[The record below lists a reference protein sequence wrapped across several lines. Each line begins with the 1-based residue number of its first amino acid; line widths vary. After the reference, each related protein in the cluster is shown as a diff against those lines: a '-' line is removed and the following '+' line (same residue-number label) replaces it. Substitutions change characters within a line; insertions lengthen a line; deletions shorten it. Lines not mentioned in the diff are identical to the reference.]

1 MAIIN
6 GCCGFGN
13 SYNFV
18 KTEYNF
24 DVDGEWSV
32 MSIASQSEFNA
43 ALGVTTDAFELKG
56 NNIKARI
63 TSVTYNELNFDGWN
77 VITNINYITVEG
89 LLSIVLRGNR
99 ITEFNPSKKLPF
111 DLENLGLNL
120 NQLQFFSPDLPIPSG
135 LVYLKLEDNQF
146 RTIGYNAS
154 ESWANSA
161 AVNVNTTVYFDSNP
175 DSVSGT
181 NLETI
186 LSTQKGWTVV
196 S

>member
-1 MAIIN
+1 MGILN
-6 GCCGFGN
+6 YCGFGN

-24 DVDGEWSV
+24 DVDGDW
-32 MSIASQSEFNA
+32 ASRGITSQEDFNTI
-43 ALGVTTDAFELKG
+43 LNVRTDAFVLKG

-63 TSVTYNELNFDGWN
+63 TEAYNNELDFYGWN
-77 VITNINYITVEG
+77 AITNVNYITFEG
-89 LLSIVLRGNR
+89 LLTINLGQNR

-111 DLENLGLNL
+111 SLEVLSLFE
-120 NQLQFFSPDLPIPSG
+120 NQLQFFSPDLALPSG
-135 LVYLKLEDNQF
+135 LVTINLEANQF
-146 RTIGYNAS
+146 KIIGYTAS
-154 ESWANSA
+154 EGWATKA
-161 AVNVNTTVYFDSNP
+161 AVNTNTSIYFANNL

-186 LSTQKGWTVV
+186 LITQKGWTVY

>member
-1 MAIIN
+1 
-6 GCCGFGN
+6 
-13 SYNFV
+13 
-18 KTEYNF
+18 
-24 DVDGEWSV
+24 
-32 MSIASQSEFNA
+32 MSIESQSEFNA

-63 TSVTYNELNFDGWN
+63 TSVTYNELNFDSWD

-89 LLSIVLRGNR
+89 LLSINLFRNR

-111 DLENLGLNL
+111 DLENLNL
-120 NQLQFFSPDLPIPSG
+120 SQNQLQFFSPELPIPSG
-135 LVYLKLEDNQF
+135 LVYLNLANNQF

-161 AVNVNTTVYFDSNP
+161 AVNRNTTVYFDSNP
-175 DSVSGT
+175 DTVSGT

-186 LSTQKGWTVV
+186 LASKGWTVV
-196 S
+196 A

>member
-1 MAIIN
+1 MGILN
-6 GCCGFGN
+6 YCGFGN

-24 DVDGEWSV
+24 DVDGEWSNI
-32 MSIASQSEFNA
+32 SIYNQQDFNDQ
-43 ALGVTTDAFELKG
+43 LGVTTDAFVLKG

-63 TSVTYNELNFDGWN
+63 TSVTYNELDFNGWN
-77 VITNINYITVEG
+77 AITNVNYITVEG
-89 LLSIVLRGNR
+89 LLSINLRGNR
-99 ITEFNPSKKLPF
+99 ITEFNPIKKLPF

-135 LVYLKLEDNQF
+135 LVSLNLAENQF
-146 RTIGYNAS
+146 RTIGYTAS
-154 ESWANSA
+154 ENWADSA
-161 AVNVNTTVYFDSNP
+161 AVNVNTTVYFDGNI
-175 DSVSGT
+175 DSVNGT

-186 LSTQKGWTVV
+186 LSTQKGWSVV

>member
-63 TSVTYNELNFDGWN
+63 TSVTYNELDFSGWN
-77 VITNINYITVEG
+77 VITNVNYITVEG

-111 DLENLGLNL
+111 DLENLGLNN

-135 LVYLKLEDNQF
+135 LVSLNLEENQF
-146 RTIGYNAS
+146 RTIGYAAS
-154 ESWANSA
+154 ESWANNA
-161 AVNVNTTVYFDSNP
+161 AVNVNTTVYFTNNI

-196 S
+196 A